1 MNYVYITE
9 KKVILEDVSKTEKL
23 SQHSTSI

>member
-9 KKVILEDVSKTEKL
+9 KEVILEDVSKTEKL
-23 SQHSTSI
+23 SQYSTSI